1 MTIPMST
8 DLDRRPAPIDPS
20 TGVVVHVAGDL
31 YLSLDSRSADGKLD
45 QILARQ
51 LVHTHLLESL
61 MAKADEMLAD
71 LQEANATTT
80 EIADD
85 LDALLAKQAAGG
97 LSPEEATAV
106 DDQIKALGVK
116 LRGVAAKYPVP
127 PTT

>member
-45 QILARQ
+45 QILAQ
-51 LVHTHLLESL
+51 LRTHTRLLEQL
-61 MAKADEMLAD
+61 MSKADEMLAD
-71 LQEANATTT
+71 LETANTTT
-80 EIADD
+80 NEIADD
-85 LDALLAKQAAGG
+85 LDALIAKQAAGG

-106 DDQIKALGVK
+106 DDQIKALGVR
-116 LRGVAAKYPVP
+116 LRGVADKYP
-127 PTT
+127 PTTP